1 MATKVMKVR
10 LRQIVKSTDEWSR
23 LNPILM
29 KGEIGVNSDL
39 NTYKIGDGE
48 TSYLDLPVT
57 SYMLNNDGSTIID
70 GGLEELRDGR
80 IPSTI
85 VLRNES
91 SDSYSQDYIPKK
103 GEPVAYKT
111 SYHQGV
117 KVGDGMRSMEHLPYV
132 TPSDDIFVQ
141 DAGDVEDFRI

>member
-1 MATKVMKVR
+1 MATKTLKVR
-10 LRQIVKSTDEWSR
+10 LKQIVRSTNEWSNE
-23 LNPILM
+23 NPILM
-29 KGEIGVNSDL
+29 KGEIGIDSDL

-57 SYMLNNDGSTIID
+57 SYMLSDDGSTIID
-70 GGLEELRDGR
+70 GGLEELRAGR

-85 VLRNES
+85 VLRNET
-91 SDSYSQDYIPKK
+91 SDNYSQDYIPKK
-103 GEPVAYKT
+103 GEPVAYRT

-132 TPSDDIFVQ
+132 TPSDDIFVE

>member
-1 MATKVMKVR
+1 MATKTLKVR
-10 LRQIVKSTDEWSR
+10 LKQIVRSTNEWSNE
-23 LNPILM
+23 NPILM
-29 KGEIGVNSDL
+29 KGEIGIDSDL

-48 TSYLDLPVT
+48 TKYLDLPVT
-57 SYMLNNDGSTIID
+57 SYMLSDDGSTIID
-70 GGLEELRDGR
+70 GGLEELRAGR

-85 VLRNES
+85 VLRNET
-91 SDSYSQDYIPKK
+91 SDNYSQDYIPKK
-103 GEPVAYKT
+103 GEPVAYRT

-132 TPSDDIFVQ
+132 TPSDDIFVE

>member
-1 MATKVMKVR
+1 MTTKTLKVR
-10 LRQIVKSTDEWSR
+10 LKQIVRSTNEWSNE
-23 LNPILM
+23 NPILM
-29 KGEIGVNSDL
+29 KGEIGIDSDL

-57 SYMLNNDGSTIID
+57 SYMLSDDGSTIID
-70 GGLEELRDGR
+70 GGLEELRAGR

-85 VLRNES
+85 VLRNET
-91 SDSYSQDYIPKK
+91 SDNYSQDYIPKK
-103 GEPVAYKT
+103 GEPVAYRT

-132 TPSDDIFVQ
+132 TPSDDIFVE